1 MFGIGFGELLVIL
14 LVALVV
20 VGPAGLPKVAR
31 GLGKI
36 VMTARRMVKE
46 AGDELDIN
54 EDELK
59 EPELTKIRDEADEIK
74 AELKEETRL

>member
-1 MFGIGFGELLVIL
+1 VFGIGFGELLVIL

-20 VGPAGLPKVAR
+20 VGPAGLPKAAR

-36 VMTARRMVKE
+36 VRAAKQAVGE
-46 AGDELDIN
+46 LSDELDI

-59 EPELTKIRDEADEIK
+59 ESGLTKIKDEVDKVK

>member
-1 MFGIGFGELLVIL
+1 VFGIGFGELLVIL

-20 VGPAGLPKVAR
+20 VGPAGLPKAAR
-31 GLGKI
+31 SLGKI

-46 AGDELDIN
+46 ASDELDIN

-59 EPELTKIRDEADEIK
+59 EPELTKIRDEVDEIK

>member
-1 MFGIGFGELLVIL
+1 VFGIGFGEFVVIL

-20 VGPAGLPKVAR
+20 VGPAGLPKAAR

-36 VMTARRMVKE
+36 LRAAKRAVRE
-46 AGDELDIN
+46 LSDELDV

-59 EPELTKIRDEADEIK
+59 ESGLTKIRDEVDKVK